1 MSFKAEKRTSEKQ
14 ETALRQQ
21 STETLEQLLM
31 QEFSVSDV
39 EMDVDYM
46 KEIMEVMKERQG
58 EQAWATSE
66 ETDAAL
72 KEFHES
78 RHAEEKIDSSESDS
92 SPLIQIQTE
101 KPHKQRKRPVLRAVA
116 IAAALIL
123 LLCGTA
129 SAFGINVFRIIA
141 TWTSN
146 TVQLI
151 FYGGEAQA
159 EPVADPFLELRE
171 AVASYSDASVVPY
184 WAPAE
189 SSLVNIDVNERLN
202 RISVCG
208 SYYVGEAEIIIHYTV
223 YTAESYRPDLVYQ
236 RDDTLL
242 ETYQSHG
249 VDFYIINNL
258 GNTSVIW
265 ASQNVEGMIQGDFSI
280 TDLEKM
286 VDSIFEG

>member
-1 MSFKAEKRTSEKQ
+1 MSVKTEKRTSEKQ

-66 ETDAAL
+66 EADAAL
-72 KEFHES
+72 EEFHEN
-78 RHAEEKIDSSESDS
+78 RHAEEETDRSESDS
-92 SPLIQIQTE
+92 SPLIQIRTE

-116 IAAALIL
+116 IAAALL
-123 LLCGTA
+123 VLLCGTA
-129 SAFGINVFRIIA
+129 SAFGINVFRLIA

-151 FYGGEAQA
+151 FYGGEAEN
-159 EPVADPFLELRE
+159 EPVADPFQELRE
-171 AVASYSDASVVPY
+171 AVAAYSDASVVPY

-189 SSLVNIDVNERLN
+189 SSLVDIKVQEQLDLV
-202 RISVCG
+202 SVCG
-208 SYYVGEAEIIIHYTV
+208 SYCVGDIEIIIHYTIH
-223 YTAESYRPDLVYQ
+223 TAESDQSNLVYQ
-236 RDDTLL
+236 RDDALI
-242 ETYQSHG
+242 EAYQSHG
-249 VDFYIINNL
+249 IEFYITNNL

-265 ASQNVEGMIQGDFSI
+265 ASQNVEGMIQGDLSI
-280 TDLEKM
+280 ADLEKM
-286 VDSIFEG
+286 VDSIFEE

>member
-1 MSFKAEKRTSEKQ
+1 
-14 ETALRQQ
+14 
-21 STETLEQLLM
+21 M

-46 KEIMEVMKERQG
+46 KEIMEVVKERQG

-66 ETDAAL
+66 ETDTAL

-123 LLCGTA
+123 LLCGTV

-151 FYGGEAQA
+151 FYGGEA
-159 EPVADPFLELRE
+159 ENDPVADPFLELRE
-171 AVASYSDASVVPY
+171 AVAAYSDASVVPY

-189 SSLVNIDVNERLN
+189 SSLVDIEAYERLD
-202 RISVCG
+202 RISVRG
-208 SYYVGEAEIIIHYTV
+208 SYYIGDIEIIIHYTIH
-223 YTAESYRPDLVYQ
+223 TAESDLSNFLYQ
-236 RDDTLL
+236 RDDTLA

-249 VDFYIINNL
+249 IEFYI
-258 GNTSVIW
+258 TS
-265 ASQNVEGMIQGDFSI
+265 NVEKTACFGFLRMWN
-280 TDLEKM
+280 
-286 VDSIFEG
+286 V

>member
-1 MSFKAEKRTSEKQ
+1 MSVKTEKRTSEKP

-101 KPHKQRKRPVLRAVA
+101 KPHKQWKRPALRAVA

-151 FYGGEAQA
+151 FYGGEAQT

-171 AVASYSDASVVPY
+171 TVSAYSDTSVVPY

-189 SSLVNIDVNERLN
+189 SSLVDIKVQEQLDLV
-202 RISVCG
+202 SVCG
-208 SYYVGEAEIIIHYTV
+208 SYYVGDNEIIIHYTIHTV
-223 YTAESYRPDLVYQ
+223 ESDQSNLVYQ
-236 RDDTLL
+236 RDDTLI
-242 ETYQSHG
+242 EAYQSHG
-249 VDFYIINNL
+249 IEFYITNNL

-265 ASQNVEGMIQGDFSI
+265 ASQNVEGMIQGDLSI
-280 TDLEKM
+280 ADLEKM
-286 VDSIFEG
+286 VDSIFEE

>member
-1 MSFKAEKRTSEKQ
+1 MSGRTEKHTSERQ
-14 ETALRQQ
+14 DTALRQQ

-46 KEIMEVMKERQG
+46 KEIMEVMKGRQG
-58 EQAWATSE
+58 AQTWATPE
-66 ETDAAL
+66 DADAAL

-92 SPLIQIQTE
+92 SPLIQIQTK
-101 KPHKQRKRPVLRAVA
+101 KPQKQRKRPALRAVS

-151 FYGGEAQA
+151 FYGGEA
-159 EPVADPFLELRE
+159 ENDPVADPFQELRE
-171 AVASYSDASVVPY
+171 TVASYSDAAVVPY

-189 SSLVNIDVNERLN
+189 SSLVDIEAYERLD
-202 RISVCG
+202 RISVRG
-208 SYYVGEAEIIIHYTV
+208 SYYIGDIEIIIHYTIH
-223 YTAESYRPDLVYQ
+223 TAESDLSNFLYQ
-236 RDDTLL
+236 RDDTLT

-249 VDFYIINNL
+249 IEFYI
-258 GNTSVIW
+258 TSNVEKNSVLW
-265 ASQNVEGMIQGDFSI
+265 VSQNVECMIQGELSI
-280 TDLEKM
+280 ADLEKM
-286 VDSIFEG
+286 VDSIFEE

>member
-1 MSFKAEKRTSEKQ
+1 MSVKTEKRTSEKQ

-39 EMDVDYM
+39 EMDVGYM

-66 ETDAAL
+66 EADAAL
-72 KEFHES
+72 EEFHEN
-78 RHAEEKIDSSESDS
+78 RHAEEETDRSESDS
-92 SPLIQIQTE
+92 SPLIQIRTE

-129 SAFGINVFRIIA
+129 SAFGINVFRLIA

-151 FYGGEAQA
+151 FYGGEAEN
-159 EPVADPFLELRE
+159 EPVADPFQELRE
-171 AVASYSDASVVPY
+171 AVAAYSDASVVPY

-189 SSLVNIDVNERLN
+189 SSLVDIEVYEQLDC
-202 RISVCG
+202 ISIRG
-208 SYYVGEAEIIIHYTV
+208 SYYIGDVEIIIHYTV
-223 YTAESYRPDLVYQ
+223 HTAESYQSNLVYQ
-236 RDDTLL
+236 RDNALI

-249 VDFYIINNL
+249 IEFYITNNL
-258 GNTSVIW
+258 GNTSVLW
-265 ASQNVEGMIQGDFSI
+265 ASQNIEGMIQGDLSI
-280 TDLEKM
+280 ADLEKM
-286 VDSIFEG
+286 VDSIFEE

>member
-1 MSFKAEKRTSEKQ
+1 MSVKTEKRTSEKP

-151 FYGGEAQA
+151 FYGGEA
-159 EPVADPFLELRE
+159 ENDPVADPFQELRE
-171 AVASYSDASVVPY
+171 TVAAYSDTSVVPY

-189 SSLVNIDVNERLN
+189 SSLVDIKVQEQLDLV
-202 RISVCG
+202 SVCG
-208 SYYVGEAEIIIHYTV
+208 SYYVGDIEIIIHYTIHTV
-223 YTAESYRPDLVYQ
+223 ESDQSNLVYQ
-236 RDDTLL
+236 RDDTLI
-242 ETYQSHG
+242 EAYQSHG
-249 VDFYIINNL
+249 IEFYITNNL

-265 ASQNVEGMIQGDFSI
+265 ASQNVEGMIQGDLSI
-280 TDLEKM
+280 ADLEKM
-286 VDSIFEG
+286 VDSIFEE